1 LIVFFWNMSSDDVQ
15 RNQLEDSTKIH
26 IHNLPR
32 YMAIND
38 MKKILKRHGF
48 RAKKIALMKEHA
60 YVTFS
65 DPEQANQAAEKLDQM
80 TFKQCVLRVRKTAAD
95 DESQSTKKKP
105 TKSEER
111 TELVNIVDVV
121 TPWHAVPYEEQLKN
135 KQNACYEWAKKCSI
149 KIYKECG
156 LPFQGKLHY
165 GELENIRASPVQN
178 YYRNK
183 CEFTIGYNGTAPEVG
198 FRLSRHRDG
207 CTVQPVDGCVHI
219 PTTMKLLVR
228 DFKNSI
234 LSCSPRPPYNAETRT
249 GFWRLLTIKSF
260 QMDLMLTVTVN
271 PVDVDEAEIN
281 SIKGEIV
288 KRFLYQDMDNYRVS
302 SVYFQRLINAGDKV
316 EYELLGGCP
325 HVYETI
331 DNMHFR
337 ISPYSFFQV
346 NTAGCEVLY
355 KTLFELCASV
365 QVDHS
370 LLLDICCGT
379 GTIGIYLARL
389 FEKVIGI
396 ESVEPA
402 VKDACHNMIVNEQFN
417 CDFQAGKVEELL
429 PKLLKESNVE
439 KWKTCVAVLD
449 PPRGGVSG
457 RVIAALRCHEPIHH
471 LFYVS
476 CDVQAAEK
484 NFVDLCKR
492 ASKRYPG
499 PPFRL
504 LRMIP
509 VDMFPHTKLFELVL
523 HFQRSRPDQM

>member
-1 LIVFFWNMSSDDVQ
+1 MSSDDQ
-15 RNQLEDSTKIH
+15 RNQLEDSSKIH

-48 RAKKIALMKEHA
+48 TAKKIALMKEHA

-65 DPEQANQAAEKLDQM
+65 DPEIANQAAEKLDQM
-80 TFKQCVLRVRKTAAD
+80 TFKRCILRVRKTSAD
-95 DESQSTKKKP
+95 DESQSTRKKP
-105 TKSEER
+105 ARSEEG
-111 TELVNIVDVV
+111 TELGNIVDVV
-121 TPWHAVPYEEQLKN
+121 TPWHAVPYEQQLKN
-135 KQNACYEWAKKCSI
+135 KQNMCYEWAKKCSI

-165 GELENIRASPVQN
+165 GDLENIRPSPMQN

-219 PTTMKLLVR
+219 PTNMKLLVR

-234 LSCSPRPPYNAETRT
+234 LNSSPRPPYNAETRT

-271 PVDVDEAEIN
+271 PVDVDEAEMTY
-281 SIKGEIV
+281 IKGEIL
-288 KRFLYQDMDNYRVS
+288 KRFLYQDMENYRVS

-325 HVYETI
+325 QH
-331 DNMHFR
+331 R
-337 ISPYSFFQV
+337 RLRSALQS
-346 NTAGCEVLY
+346 C
-355 KTLFELCASV
+355 
-365 QVDHS
+365 
-370 LLLDICCGT
+370 
-379 GTIGIYLARL
+379 TIGIYLARL

-396 ESVEPA
+396 ESIEPA
-402 VKDACHNMIVNEQFN
+402 VKDAHHNMIVNEQFN
-417 CDFQAGKVEELL
+417 CEFKAGKVEELL
-429 PKLLKESNVE
+429 PKLLKESDVE
-439 KWKTCVAVLD
+439 KWKSCVAVLD

-457 RVIAALRCHEPIHH
+457 RVIAALRQHEPIQH
-471 LFYVS
+471 LVYVS
-476 CDVQAAEK
+476 CDMQAAEK

-499 PPFRL
+499 RPFRL
-504 LRMIP
+504 VRMIP

-523 HFQRSRPDQM
+523 HFQRSQSDQMDM